1 MSSIKK
7 SENNVSAL
15 NEFFEKKTGKTH
27 MDEIRTQFDSFLAN
41 EKKLTAERIDS
52 SMRAIGI

>member
-1 MSSIKK
+1 
-7 SENNVSAL
+7 
-15 NEFFEKKTGKTH
+15 

-41 EKKLTAERIDS
+41 EKKLMAERIDN

>member
-7 SENNVSAL
+7 DENNVSAL
-15 NEFFEKKTGKTH
+15 NEFFEKKTGKKN